1 VASFLHHAILPSLSH
16 IELTY
21 RPDCYRVSGSM
32 KIFSGS
38 PPLNVLNDQFPRLNR
53 VQVEFDTA
61 GKKLR
66 DAELTQLIGS
76 YMFLAGCDGRGI
88 LDVRHT

>member
-1 VASFLHHAILPSLSH
+1 
-16 IELTY
+16 
-21 RPDCYRVSGSM
+21 M
-32 KIFSGS
+32 QIFIGS
-38 PPLNVLNDQFPRLNR
+38 PPLNVSNDQFPRLSR
-53 VQVEFDTA
+53 VEVEFDTA